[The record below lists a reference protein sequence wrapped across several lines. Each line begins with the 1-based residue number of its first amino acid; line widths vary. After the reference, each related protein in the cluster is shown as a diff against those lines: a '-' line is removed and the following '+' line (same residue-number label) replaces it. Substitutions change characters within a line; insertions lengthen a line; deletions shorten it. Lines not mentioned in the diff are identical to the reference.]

1 MSPHVPVA
9 LRRAVLSLTLTE
21 DGAVGDLQTRTDGVV
36 HVGASGAEVLV
47 RWPELFLA
55 AGWSGRDADEL
66 PPVQTTRR
74 VGRWLRLRIA
84 ISDLMA
90 LPGTPE
96 ECRARVLAKVRLR
109 ALPVDHPVHPGP
121 SWTRR
126 SVLGGALDVG
136 LALRGFDDDGRADH
150 EAVGVLPAGILVAAG
165 VDISEAAVR
174 ADRHLRDMALL
185 ASERVRRDTTSVLRP
200 LGDADVLTLLTSR
213 DLRAALV
220 AGHGMRTAAVP
231 VRTRGWLDLGRI
243 DPAFA
248 IAAAE
253 LAEPDDRGFDRPVL
267 ITKDEVALIRTGG
280 DPVAQS
286 LADPSPEELGHP
298 PRRRLA

>member
-1 MSPHVPVA
+1 MSIHVPVA

-36 HVGASGAEVLV
+36 HTGVAGDEMLV

-55 AGWSGRDADEL
+55 VAHDGPGEL
-66 PPVQTTRR
+66 TAAETARR

-84 ISDLMA
+84 LHDLMA

-96 ECRARVLAKVRLR
+96 EARARVLAKVRLR
-109 ALPVDHPVHPGP
+109 ALPEDHPVHPGP
-121 SWTRR
+121 SWPRR
-126 SVLGGALDVG
+126 AVLGGALDVG
-136 LALRGFDDDGRADH
+136 LALRGVDDDGRPDY
-150 EAVGVLPAGILVAAG
+150 EAVGVLPAGVLIAAG
-165 VDISEAAVR
+165 VEVAEATVR
-174 ADRHLRDMALL
+174 AERHLSDMAVL

-200 LGDADVLTLLTSR
+200 LGDADVLTLLASTE
-213 DLRAALV
+213 LRSALV
-220 AGHGMRTAAVP
+220 DGHGMRTSTVP
-231 VRTRGWLDLGRI
+231 VRNRGWLDLGRI

-248 IAAAE
+248 ISAAE
-253 LAEPDDRGFDRPVL
+253 ITEPDERGFTRPVL
-267 ITKDEVALIRTGG
+267 VTKDEVALIRSGG

-286 LADPSPEELGHP
+286 LSDPSPEELGHP

>member
-1 MSPHVPVA
+1 MSIHVPVA

-36 HVGASGAEVLV
+36 HTGVAGDEMLV

-55 AGWSGRDADEL
+55 VAHDGPGEL
-66 PPVQTTRR
+66 TAAETARR

-84 ISDLMA
+84 LHDLMA

-96 ECRARVLAKVRLR
+96 EARARVLAKVRLR
-109 ALPVDHPVHPGP
+109 ALPEDHPVHPGP
-121 SWTRR
+121 SWPRR
-126 SVLGGALDVG
+126 AVLGGALDVG
-136 LALRGFDDDGRADH
+136 LALRGVDDDGRPDY
-150 EAVGVLPAGILVAAG
+150 EAVGVLPAGVLIAAG
-165 VDISEAAVR
+165 VEVSEATVR
-174 ADRHLRDMALL
+174 AERHLSDMAVL

-200 LGDADVLTLLTSR
+200 LGDADVLTLLASTE
-213 DLRAALV
+213 LRSALV
-220 AGHGMRTAAVP
+220 DGHGMRTAAVP
-231 VRTRGWLDLGRI
+231 VRNRGWLDLGRI

-248 IAAAE
+248 ISAAE
-253 LAEPDDRGFDRPVL
+253 ITEPDERGFTRPVL
-267 ITKDEVALIRTGG
+267 VTRDEVALIRSGG

-286 LADPSPEELGHP
+286 LSDPSPEELGHP

>member
-1 MSPHVPVA
+1 MSFHVPVA

-36 HVGASGAEVLV
+36 HTGVAGDEMLV

-55 AGWSGRDADEL
+55 VAHDGPGEL
-66 PPVQTTRR
+66 TAAETGRR

-84 ISDLMA
+84 LHDLMA

-96 ECRARVLAKVRLR
+96 EARARVLAKVRLR
-109 ALPVDHPVHPGP
+109 ALPEDHPVHPGP
-121 SWTRR
+121 SWPRR
-126 SVLGGALDVG
+126 AVLGGALDVG
-136 LALRGFDDDGRADH
+136 LALRGVDDDGRPDY
-150 EAVGVLPAGILVAAG
+150 ESVGVLPAGVLIAAG
-165 VDISEAAVR
+165 VDVSEATLR
-174 ADRHLRDMALL
+174 AERHLGDMAVL

-200 LGDADVLTLLTSR
+200 LGDADVLTLLAST
-213 DLRAALV
+213 DMRAALV
-220 AGHGMRTAAVP
+220 DGHGMRTAAVP
-231 VRTRGWLDLGRI
+231 VRNRGWLDLGRI

-248 IAAAE
+248 ISAAE
-253 LAEPDDRGFDRPVL
+253 ITEPDERGFTRPVL
-267 ITKDEVALIRTGG
+267 VTKDEVALIRSGG

>member
-1 MSPHVPVA
+1 MSIHVPVA

-36 HVGASGAEVLV
+36 HTGVAGDEMLV

-55 AGWSGRDADEL
+55 VAHDGPGEL
-66 PPVQTTRR
+66 TAAETARR

-84 ISDLMA
+84 LHDLMA

-96 ECRARVLAKVRLR
+96 EARARVLAKVRLR
-109 ALPVDHPVHPGP
+109 ALPEDHPVHPGP
-121 SWTRR
+121 SWPRR
-126 SVLGGALDVG
+126 AVLGGALDVG
-136 LALRGFDDDGRADH
+136 LALRGVDDDGRPDY
-150 EAVGVLPAGILVAAG
+150 EAVGVLPAGVLIAAG
-165 VDISEAAVR
+165 VEVAEATVR
-174 ADRHLRDMALL
+174 AERHLSDMAVL

-200 LGDADVLTLLTSR
+200 LGDADVLTLLASTE
-213 DLRAALV
+213 LRSALV
-220 AGHGMRTAAVP
+220 DGHGMRTAAVP
-231 VRTRGWLDLGRI
+231 VRNRGWLDLGRI

-248 IAAAE
+248 ISAAE
-253 LAEPDDRGFDRPVL
+253 ITEPDERGFTRPVL
-267 ITKDEVALIRTGG
+267 VTKDEVALIRSGG

-286 LADPSPEELGHP
+286 LSDPSPEELGHP

>member
-1 MSPHVPVA
+1 MSLHVPVA

-21 DGAVGDLQTRTDGVV
+21 DGSIGDLQTRTDGVV
-36 HVGASGAEVLV
+36 HIDAAGAELLI

-55 AGWSGRDADEL
+55 AGYAGVDDDLPGDE
-66 PPVQTTRR
+66 TTRR

-84 ISDLMA
+84 LHELMS

-96 ECRARVLAKVRLR
+96 EARARVLAKVRLR

-121 SWTRR
+121 SWPRR
-126 SVLGGALDVG
+126 TVLGGALDVG
-136 LALRGFDDDGRADH
+136 LALRGVDDDGRSDY
-150 EAVGVLPAGILVAAG
+150 EAVGVLPAGVLIAAG
-165 VDISEAAVR
+165 VDVSEAAVR
-174 ADRHLRDMALL
+174 ADRHLKDMAVL

-213 DLRAALV
+213 ELRTALV
-220 AGHGMRTAAVP
+220 DGHGMRTAAVP
-231 VRTRGWLDLGRI
+231 VRNRGWLDLGRI

-253 LAEPDDRGFDRPVL
+253 LSEPDERGFDRPVL

-280 DPVAQS
+280 DPVAQA

>member
-1 MSPHVPVA
+1 MSIHVPVA

-36 HVGASGAEVLV
+36 HTGVAGDEMLV

-55 AGWSGRDADEL
+55 VAHDGPGEL
-66 PPVQTTRR
+66 TAAETARR

-84 ISDLMA
+84 LHDLMA

-96 ECRARVLAKVRLR
+96 EARARVLAKVRLR
-109 ALPVDHPVHPGP
+109 ALPEDHPVHPGP
-121 SWTRR
+121 SWPRR
-126 SVLGGALDVG
+126 AVLGGALDVG
-136 LALRGFDDDGRADH
+136 LALRGVDDDGRPDY
-150 EAVGVLPAGILVAAG
+150 EAVGVLPAGVLIAAG
-165 VDISEAAVR
+165 VEVSEATVR
-174 ADRHLRDMALL
+174 AERHLSDMAVL

-200 LGDADVLTLLTSR
+200 LGDADVLTLLASTE
-213 DLRAALV
+213 LRSALV
-220 AGHGMRTAAVP
+220 DGHGMRTAAVP
-231 VRTRGWLDLGRI
+231 VRNRGWLDLGRI

-248 IAAAE
+248 ISAAE
-253 LAEPDDRGFDRPVL
+253 ITEPDERGFTRPVL
-267 ITKDEVALIRTGG
+267 VTKDEVALIRSGG

-286 LADPSPEELGHP
+286 LSDPSPEELGHP

>member
-1 MSPHVPVA
+1 MSIHVPVA

-36 HVGASGAEVLV
+36 HTGVAGDEMLV

-55 AGWSGRDADEL
+55 VAHDGPGEL
-66 PPVQTTRR
+66 TAAETARR

-84 ISDLMA
+84 LHDLMA

-96 ECRARVLAKVRLR
+96 EARARVLAKVRLR
-109 ALPVDHPVHPGP
+109 ALPEDHPVHPGP
-121 SWTRR
+121 SWPRR
-126 SVLGGALDVG
+126 AVLGGALDVG
-136 LALRGFDDDGRADH
+136 LALRGVDDDGRADY
-150 EAVGVLPAGILVAAG
+150 EAVGVLPAGVLIAAG
-165 VDISEAAVR
+165 VEVSEATLR
-174 ADRHLRDMALL
+174 AERHLSDMAVL

-200 LGDADVLTLLTSR
+200 LGDADVLTLLASTE
-213 DLRAALV
+213 LRAALV
-220 AGHGMRTAAVP
+220 DGHGMRTAAVP
-231 VRTRGWLDLGRI
+231 VRNRGWLDLGRI

-248 IAAAE
+248 ISAAE
-253 LAEPDDRGFDRPVL
+253 ITEPDERGFTRPVL
-267 ITKDEVALIRTGG
+267 VTKDEVALIRSGG

-286 LADPSPEELGHP
+286 LSDPSPEELGHP